1 MNRDYVKSIRLMV
14 IVFSVFLSN
23 IYAQES
29 DSTKAY
35 KFEVIKELKT
45 TSVKNQSS
53 SGTCWAFA
61 TISFLESEA
70 LRIGGKEFDL
80 SEMFIV
86 RNAYITRS
94 IDYVRFHGKA
104 VFSPGGQA
112 HDVINEIRDHGLLP
126 EDVYKGLNIG
136 KEKHNHSEMDAVL
149 KSFVDAIVK
158 NRGGEITPVW
168 LKAFTAIVDAYLG
181 DIPEN
186 FEYEGDK
193 YNTSVDFAKNVGLDP
208 DDYVEITSYNHHPF
222 YTKFDLE
229 IPDNWSHD
237 LYYNVPLD
245 DLITIMNNALENG
258 YTIAWDGDVSEKSF
272 SFKNGV
278 AIIPAKDWS
287 DKTGEEKE
295 KTYKEVETEKEV
307 SENMRQKAFNN
318 FQSTDDHLMH
328 ITGLVKDQN
337 GTYYYKIKN
346 SWSEKSNDFGGYIN
360 LSEAYV
366 RLKTLAIMVHKDA
379 IPKAL
384 AKKLKLK

>member
-1 MNRDYVKSIRLMV
+1 MKRDYVKSIALMV
-14 IVFSVFLSN
+14 VVFSLVLSN

-29 DSTKAY
+29 DSTKTY
-35 KFEVIKELKT
+35 KFEVIKELKA
-45 TSVKNQSS
+45 TSVKNQSN

-70 LRIGGKEFDL
+70 LRICGKEFDL

-86 RNAYITRS
+86 RNAYVTRGV
-94 IDYVRFHGKA
+94 DYVRFHGKA
-104 VFSPGGQA
+104 VFGPGGQA

-126 EDVYKGLNIG
+126 DDVYKGVNIG
-136 KEKHNHSEMDAVL
+136 KEKHNHGEMDAVL

-158 NRGGEITPVW
+158 NRGSEITPVW
-168 LKAFTAIVDAYLG
+168 LKAYTAIVDAYLG
-181 DIPEN
+181 EIPEN
-186 FEYEGDK
+186 FEYEGEK
-193 YNTSVDFAKNVGLDP
+193 YKTSADFAENVKLDP
-208 DDYVEITSYNHHPF
+208 DDYIEITSYNHHPF

-278 AIIPAKDWS
+278 AIIPAKDWR
-287 DKTGEEKE
+287 DKSSEEKE

-307 SENMRQKAFNN
+307 CENIRQKAFNN

-328 ITGLVKDQN
+328 ITGLLKDQN
-337 GTYYYKIKN
+337 GTFYYKTKN

-360 LSEAYV
+360 ISEAYV

-379 IPKAL
+379 IPKAI